1 MLLTQ
6 KVGATHLLYDHAF
19 VPRSA
24 RQQKKSHVRP
34 KRRNQGTYIPSL
46 STEYTLKAWSVDRL
60 VSVECSRCT
69 KVSTCVMV
77 VVCGGWGGRW
87 RGPCVC
93 PTPVCVHSNV
103 PVCACKAPACVHGD
117 VLDAHTHTSRRVELS
132 WSLLVV
138 VVVIVVLSWWLPS
151 WRFGCAQQN
160 IEPENCAII

>member
-6 KVGATHLLYDHAF
+6 KIGATHLLYDHAF

-69 KVSTCVMV
+69 KVSRCVMV

-93 PTPVCVHSNV
+93 PTPVCVAFKR
-103 PVCACKAPACVHGD
+103 PCVCLQSARVCTRGRFGC
-117 VLDAHTHTSRRVELS
+117 AHTHISSCRVVVVLACRRRGNCR
-132 WSLLVV
+132 LVV
-138 VVVIVVLSWWLPS
+138 VVAVV
-151 WRFGCAQQN
+151 
-160 IEPENCAII
+160 AIRLRTTKH